1 MKKICL
7 LFSFL
12 IGISSVSAWES
23 NLKIECINEN
33 LEPCPSSNMI
43 SSQSN
48 KNSDIE
54 SNKSD
59 ESKKKVV
66 KKIIKKEQKEKV
78 VKKIIKKEQKENVV
92 TKIIKKEQQEK
103 VVKKKRKKEK
113 EKIKLVNVK
122 NDNISFE
129 EFKNLVINY
138 SNTVDYPDISN

>member
-33 LEPCPSSNMI
+33 LEPCSSSNMI

-66 KKIIKKEQKEKV
+66 KKIIKKEQKENV
-78 VKKIIKKEQKENVV
+78 VK
-92 TKIIKKEQQEK
+92 KIIKKEQQEK
-103 VVKKKRKKEK
+103 VVEKKSKKEK
-113 EKIKLVNVK
+113 KKIKLVNVK

-138 SNTVDYPDISN
+138 SNTVGYPDVSN

>member
-1 MKKICL
+1 MKRICL

-12 IGISSVSAWES
+12 IGISSVSAWDS

-33 LEPCPSSNMI
+33 LEPCSSLNMI
-43 SSQSN
+43 SNQSK

-54 SNKSD
+54 PNKSA

-66 KKIIKKEQKEKV
+66 KKIIKNEK
-78 VKKIIKKEQKENVV
+78 K
-92 TKIIKKEQQEK
+92 EK